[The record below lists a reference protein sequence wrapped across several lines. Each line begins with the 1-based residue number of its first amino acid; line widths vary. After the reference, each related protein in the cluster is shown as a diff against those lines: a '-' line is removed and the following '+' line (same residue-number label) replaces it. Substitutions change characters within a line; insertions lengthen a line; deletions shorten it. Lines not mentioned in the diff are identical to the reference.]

1 MAILNLEVE
10 GIAKMSTKIKN
21 PARVRGRRVQN
32 QKIKSFNAPS
42 IGDLQPNRKPS
53 GYQKLINFVISGD
66 LESTKEFIE
75 QAGYSGI
82 LAEFLLSNAEL
93 DARLQGLAAVM
104 PMGYGDE

>member
-1 MAILNLEVE
+1 VAILNLEVE

-21 PARVRGRRVQN
+21 PARKERKVQS
-32 QKIKSFNAPS
+32 QKIKSFNS
-42 IGDLQPNRKPS
+42 LIVSDLQPKRKPS

-82 LAEFLLSNAEL
+82 LAEFLLGNAEL